1 MPFKS
6 LQNDILRK
14 KSTISN
20 ILGQLVDHLIDT

>member
-14 KSTISN
+14 KKSTPFQT
-20 ILGQLVDHLIDT
+20 LWKLIP